1 MINLRSIRFR
11 LVALHTVLILV
22 VAAVFGEVI
31 YQQIEAHLQRTVA
44 TTLRHRAEQIAF
56 DILPLAAESSADDLV
71 ARIDTAYSPRATDRF
86 IRITTRDGRLV
97 YRSPMP
103 EDSLFDPATI
113 PQGPRV
119 PGTRWE
125 TLGDDEELFIVT
137 AAGRYRGE
145 DVLIETGGSG
155 DGMTTVL
162 KDLRRNLLI
171 SLPIVAFMVS
181 VGGYWL
187 VMRSLRPVERLS
199 ATAEEIT
206 FGDLDKRLPVVST
219 GDEIEHLSVR
229 LNQMLDRLSRAYR
242 QATRFSADASHE
254 LRTPLAIIR
263 AELESIIRDTGD
275 LPPTV
280 MRRVQSTLEEVERIS
295 FITECLFKLSR
306 LDAGE
311 AKFRSDRID
320 LTDLVRTTVEQMQL
334 LTVDK
339 DIRLSIRADADVVV
353 LGDAARLKQL
363 LVALLD
369 NAVKYTP
376 AGGSILLTVSAV
388 DQRAHLCVRD
398 SGIGISAEDLPHVF
412 ERFFRADKARSRGID
427 GAGLGL
433 PIVRSICEAH
443 GGTVEVTSV
452 QGQGTT
458 CDILLPL
465 AA

>member
-22 VAAVFGEVI
+22 VAAAFGEVI
-31 YQQIEAHLQRTVA
+31 YQQIEAHLQRTVE

-56 DILPLAAESSADDLV
+56 DILPVVSGKTVDDLE

-86 IRITTRDGRLV
+86 IRITTLDGRLV
-97 YRSPMP
+97 YRSPAP
-103 EDSLFDPATI
+103 EDALFEPAAI
-113 PQGPRV
+113 PRARAAGVRWV
-119 PGTRWE
+119 PLDRA
-125 TLGDDEELFIVT
+125 ELFIVT
-137 AAGRYRGE
+137 TAGRYGDE
-145 DVLIETGGSG
+145 EVLIETGGSG
-155 DGMTTVL
+155 DGMTAVL
-162 KDLRRNLLI
+162 TDLRQSLFI
-171 SLPIVAFMVS
+171 SLPIVALMVS
-181 VGGYWL
+181 IGGYWL

-206 FGDLDKRLPVVST
+206 FGDLDKRLPVVLT

-263 AELESIIRDTGD
+263 AELESLIRDTSD
-275 LPPTV
+275 LPPSV
-280 MRRVQSTLEEVERIS
+280 MKRVQSTLEEVERIS

-311 AKFRSDRID
+311 AKFRSDRIN
-320 LTDLVRTTVEQMQL
+320 LTELVRTTVEQMQL

-339 DIRLSIRADADVVV
+339 DIRLNIRADANVSVQ
-353 LGDAARLKQL
+353 GDAARLKQL

-376 AGGSILLTVSAV
+376 AGGAILLTVKAE
-388 DQRAHLCVRD
+388 DNRAHLRVRD
-398 SGIGISAEDLPHVF
+398 SGIGISADDLPHVF

-452 QGQGTT
+452 EGKGTT
-458 CDILLPL
+458 CDIHLPL

>member
-1 MINLRSIRFR
+1 
-11 LVALHTVLILV
+11 
-22 VAAVFGEVI
+22 
-31 YQQIEAHLQRTVA
+31 
-44 TTLRHRAEQIAF
+44 
-56 DILPLAAESSADDLV
+56 
-71 ARIDTAYSPRATDRF
+71 
-86 IRITTRDGRLV
+86 
-97 YRSPMP
+97 
-103 EDSLFDPATI
+103 
-113 PQGPRV
+113 
-119 PGTRWE
+119 
-125 TLGDDEELFIVT
+125 
-137 AAGRYRGE
+137 
-145 DVLIETGGSG
+145 
-155 DGMTTVL
+155 MTTVL
-162 KDLRRNLLI
+162 RDLRRSLFI
-171 SLPIVAFMVS
+171 SLPIVALMVS
-181 VGGYWL
+181 IGGYWL

-206 FGDLDKRLPVVST
+206 FGDLDKRLPVVPT

-263 AELESIIRDTGD
+263 AELESLIRDMGD

-280 MRRVQSTLEEVERIS
+280 MKRVQSTLEEVERIS

-339 DIRLSIRADADVVV
+339 DIRLNIRADDSVTVQ
-353 LGDAARLKQL
+353 GDAARLKQL

-376 AGGSILLTVSAV
+376 AGGAILLTVNAE
-388 DQRAHLCVRD
+388 DNRAHLRVRD

-452 QGQGTT
+452 EGQGTT
-458 CDILLPL
+458 CDIHLPL